1 MELSVNA
8 QGAGYLVLADAIQD
22 GWRVTVDGVAASLV
36 AADHA
41 FVAVAV
47 PKGAHT
53 IRFYDPQPWAGPG
66 IWISGVTLLII
77 VALFTPLGRRWPV
90 VPRLPLLSRWSR
102 PRRDDDQA
110 TR

>member
-1 MELSVNA
+1 VKA
-8 QGAGYLVLADAIQD
+8 QGAGYLVLADAIQSD
-22 GWRVTVDGVAASLV
+22 WRVSVDGVRANLV
-36 AADHA
+36 PADHA

-66 IWISGVTLLII
+66 IWISGVTMLFI
-77 VALFTPLGRRWPV
+77 VALFTPLGLRWPF
-90 VPRLPLLSRWSR
+90 VPQVSRLSRQSG